1 MSKTPKKKS
10 TSYRIYQIIIAVV
23 AFVMILSMI
32 VAALRIL

>member
-1 MSKTPKKKS
+1 MSKKPNNRS

-32 VAALRIL
+32 AMALRSF